1 MIKMDKILFP
11 TDFSEFSNNALKY
24 AISFAREYKAK
35 LIVLHVI
42 ENIYPYSGF
51 SETAFPIVEL
61 YTDVEKYA
69 SKEMESLIS
78 NNVPKD
84 LPVEQIITR
93 GTPFL
98 EIVNSAREKEV
109 DLIVIATHGRTGLE
123 HVFFGSTAEKVVR
136 KAPCPVLT
144 IRNPE
149 HEFIHP

>member
-1 MIKMDKILFP
+1 MIRMDKILFP
-11 TDFSEFSNNALKY
+11 TDFSEFSKNALRY
-24 AISFAREYKAK
+24 AISFAQEYKAK

-51 SETAFPIVEL
+51 AETAFPVVEL

-69 SKEMESLIS
+69 QKEMESLAGG
-78 NNVPKD
+78 NVPKD
-84 LPVEQIITR
+84 LSVETIITR

-98 EIVNSAREKEV
+98 EIVNAAKEKEV

-149 HEFIHP
+149 HEFVHP